1 MVQWLGNSLQPMDRP
16 VFILLCGL
24 PGVGKTTYSRRA
36 QFDGYVRLSTD
47 DLLLKEMESNGLS
60 YQETF
65 NAHILQAQFEVMER
79 LKVGVKNEDN
89 IILDQL
95 NLNPTAR
102 RKKLLR
108 VPPEVYTR
116 VAVALEEDTE
126 VLLKRNKERLDKGM
140 GLPESVLKRY
150 VHTYVPPTI
159 SEGFDEIWK
168 GGEIRQA

>member
-1 MVQWLGNSLQPMDRP
+1 MNRP
-16 VFILLCGL
+16 TFILLCGL

-65 NAHILQAQFEVMER
+65 NLHILQAQFEIMER

-95 NLNPTAR
+95 NLNATAR

-108 VPPEVYTR
+108 VPPEIYNR
-116 VAVALEEDTE
+116 VAVSLEEEPD
-126 VLLKRNKERLDKGM
+126 VLIARNKERLSKGM

-150 VHTYVPPTI
+150 IGTYVPPTI
-159 SEGFDEIWK
+159 KEGFDEIWK
-168 GGEIRQA
+168 GSELR

>member
-1 MVQWLGNSLQPMDRP
+1 MSRP
-16 VFILLCGL
+16 VFVLLCGL

-36 QFDGYVRLSTD
+36 QFDGYVRLSVD
-47 DLLLKEMESNGLS
+47 ELLLKEMESNGLS

-95 NLNPTAR
+95 NLSPTTR

-108 VPPEVYTR
+108 VPPEIYTR
-116 VAVALEEDTE
+116 VAVSLEEEPE
-126 VLLKRNKERLDKGM
+126 VLLQRNKDRLNKGM

-150 VHTYVPPTI
+150 IDTYIPPAI

-168 GGEIRQA
+168 GGEIR